1 MALFPQESK
10 KDTVI
15 LATTFNHFPQS
26 PKLSLREL
34 NDTPSYQPASIPM
47 SLTSSPSHKNLQSA
61 PFVVSSNTSSK
72 RKIILSQ
79 KKPSSRLKST
89 PKSSLV
95 IDHNVKYL
103 DLSQMHSNSENTDS
117 QRAFMISSAKP
128 IREETPISTARR
140 QSNVMVLALH
150 DQSNAR
156 NLNSG
161 IGNMPTEHF
170 NDKFQKKYEH
180 FRRTQNNTLK
190 QYLGK
195 FRSITEIKNRAEGKG
210 NMISV
215 HPTFTRIS
223 ADLDIATSRLF
234 ANSRQKTIY
243 LEKKNK
249 EVVRIKRKVL
259 DGEVAESASKRPIPK
274 EYEEE
279 FVNSGGIN
287 ERKPTS
293 DFDNYFQ
300 SSMTFNNN
308 HNNNGGYNSTRPQ
321 DISSLVQLEKEKY
334 VNQVRVD
341 DYSYPK
347 MVKTVTQ
354 NFYLGEK
361 DSPRKNLHKK
371 TFSLFNY
378 SDALS
383 KYDNSVYQE
392 KMHFRNEIIS
402 AQNSPLSP
410 KQDPFKIGSP
420 KMQTMRS
427 SYDEAQLKKQLQGE
441 NVIGANGLKGG
452 VTQRRMVVCKQ
463 VAPELIVD
471 PAVEASPRRVKHNRV
486 ASATMTGHFMSDNQ
500 KTNAKGR
507 KVVKNIKQGSEEG
520 GTGKGPK
527 AYIVSKGL
535 SVVTTDLR
543 KSQSIRYEQE
553 SMVMAGNEPQSADAT
568 SPMKNMLSQ
577 SRYKE
582 TSWEIKQQKKE
593 KNQKADISDQFSD
606 FKLEGW

>member
-10 KDTVI
+10 KDAVI
-15 LATTFNHFPQS
+15 FTTTFTHFPQS
-26 PKLSLREL
+26 PKLSLRDL
-34 NDTPSYQPASIPM
+34 NDAGPSYQPANIPI

-117 QRAFMISSAKP
+117 QRAFMISSAKA
-128 IREETPISTARR
+128 IREETPIPTARR

-210 NMISV
+210 NMITV

-234 ANSRQKTIY
+234 ANSKQKTIY
-243 LEKKNK
+243 LEKKTK
-249 EVVRIKRKVL
+249 EMVRIKRKVL
-259 DGEVAESASKRPIPK
+259 DGEVPESASKRPVPK

-279 FVNSGGIN
+279 FVNYGGGGN
-287 ERKPTS
+287 ERRPTS
-293 DFDNYFQ
+293 DFDNYYQ
-300 SSMTFNNN
+300 SSMTLNNNNNN
-308 HNNNGGYNSTRPQ
+308 HGGYHSTRPQ
-321 DISSLVQLEKEKY
+321 DTSSLVQFEKEKF

-341 DYSYPK
+341 DSSYPK
-347 MVKTVTQ
+347 VVKTVTQ

-378 SDALS
+378 SDGLS

-392 KMHFRNEIIS
+392 KMHYRNEIIS

-410 KQDPFKIGSP
+410 KQDPFKVASP
-420 KMQTMRS
+420 KMQTLRS
-427 SYDEAQLKKQLQGE
+427 SHDEAQLKKQLQGD
-441 NVIGANGLKGG
+441 NVGGHGPKGG
-452 VTQRRMVVCKQ
+452 FTQRRMVVCKQ
-463 VAPELIVD
+463 VAPDLILD
-471 PAVEASPRRVKHNRV
+471 PTVEASPRRVKHNRV

-507 KVVKNIKQGSEEG
+507 KVVKKLEEG
-520 GTGKGPK
+520 GTGKEPK

-535 SVVTTDLR
+535 SVVTDVR

-553 SMVMAGNEPQSADAT
+553 SIVMAGSEPQSADT
-568 SPMKNMLSQ
+568 SSPMKNMLSQ

-582 TSWEIKQQKKE
+582 TSWEMKQPKKE